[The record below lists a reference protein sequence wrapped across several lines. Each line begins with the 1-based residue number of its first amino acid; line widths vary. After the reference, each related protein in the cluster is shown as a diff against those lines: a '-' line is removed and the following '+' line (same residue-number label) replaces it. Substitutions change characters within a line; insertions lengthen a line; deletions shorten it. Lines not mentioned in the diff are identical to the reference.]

1 MRKKI
6 LKKILIKNNL
16 LNCVILCKM
25 RNNRDDFS
33 LTVKDILAKRV
44 GYVCSNPNC
53 KRHTIAPNSKED
65 KVINIGEAAHITA
78 AAPGGP
84 RYDDSLSPSERKS
97 INNGIWL
104 CSNCATLIDRD
115 ELIYT
120 VDLLKEWKFQAEKE
134 QKSIFRGISNR
145 DNSPFIEVD
154 MLWDSKGRSP
164 IGLNSEYMKTLEQPI
179 PIGTDLRRYWELK
192 WRLKII
198 IYNNSKTPA
207 YDIRIIEE
215 EGVNFNSLEKIANI
229 NNIKPL
235 DNIELKATYVDY
247 FYGNSKEADKELTN
261 IPKKFHNKA
270 LIIEYFGENRNQK
283 IITQVNFDS
292 EKLNSIKL

>member
-6 LKKILIKNNL
+6 LKKILIKNNVF
-16 LNCVILCKM
+16 NCVILCKM
-25 RNNRDDFS
+25 KNKRDDFS

-84 RYDDSLSPSERKS
+84 RYDEALSPSERKS

-120 VDLLKEWKFQAEKE
+120 VDLLKKWKFQAEEE
-134 QKSIFRGISNR
+134 QKRVFLEIPNK
-145 DNSPFIEVD
+145 DNSPFVEVD
-154 MLWDSKGRSP
+154 MLCDLKGRSP
-164 IGLNSEYMKTLEQPI
+164 IGIKPEYIKTLKQPI
-179 PIGTDLRRYWELK
+179 SIGTDLERYWKLE
-192 WRLKII
+192 WWLKIV
-198 IYNNSKTPA
+198 IYNNSEVPA
-207 YDIRIIEE
+207 YNIKIFEK
-215 EGVNFNSLEKIANI
+215 EGVNFNSLEKVSNI

>member
-65 KVINIGEAAHITA
+65 K
-78 AAPGGP
+78 
-84 RYDDSLSPSERKS
+84 
-97 INNGIWL
+97 
-104 CSNCATLIDRD
+104 
-115 ELIYT
+115 

-207 YDIRIIEE
+207 YDIRISEE

-261 IPKKFHNKA
+261 IPKKFHNKV